1 MSTPP
6 DLITPR
12 DSTPTGVFADASG
25 CISAVEIHDRL
36 SQQSASWSGGALD
49 TVQAAECIEYMAT
62 MPGACVDA
70 VISDLPY
77 GTTAC
82 KWDAVIPFAALWA
95 AWKRLLKPNG
105 AIVLTASQPFTTD
118 LIASNRK
125 WFKYCWVWEKKAT
138 GVFLAKRRP
147 MQGHEDIA
155 VFGLGAITYNPQ
167 MEDRT
172 PEEMKRMGDIK
183 RTFSHGKNDSEHYRG
198 CKLAK
203 DYDPRKKYPKTVI
216 RFPSVN
222 SNSGQRLHPT
232 QKPITMMRYLV
243 RTYTN
248 PGDVVLDPCCGS
260 GTTCLAAKL
269 EGRHYI
275 GIEKDTHYAGIAKTR
290 LQENATTE
298 LHLPFMRPA

>member
-1 MSTPP
+1 MTTKSKETVHATKSAR
-6 DLITPR
+6 LFR
-12 DSTPTGVFADASG
+12 SSAWLDAIVCG
-25 CISAVEIHDRL
+25 DCLNEMPKIPA
-36 SQQSASWSGGALD
+36 QS
-49 TVQAAECIEYMAT
+49 
-62 MPGACVDA
+62 VDA
-70 VISDLPY
+70 IISDLPY

-82 KWDAVIPFAALWA
+82 KWDSVIPFAPLWTE
-95 AWKRLLKPNG
+95 WKRLLKPNG

-147 MQGHEDIA
+147 MQGHEEIA

-216 RFPSVN
+216 RFPAVN

-232 QKPITMMRYLV
+232 QKPIAMMRYLV

-260 GTTCLAAKL
+260 GTTCVAAMQ

-275 GIEKDTHYAGIAKTR
+275 GIEKETNYAEIAKQR
-290 LQENATTE
+290 IYEALALASNDQAE
-298 LHLPFMRPA
+298 R

>member
-1 MSTPP
+1 MKRTTDDDEEAGSAGSPTPGE
-6 DLITPR
+6 ITPCVG
-12 DSTPTGVFADASG
+12 SGMPLGV
-25 CISAVEIHDRL
+25 
-36 SQQSASWSGGALD
+36 GGVLD
-49 TVQAAECIEYMAT
+49 TVRVAECIEFMAAL
-62 MPGACVDA
+62 PNACVDA
-70 VISDLPY
+70 VIADLPY

-82 KWDAVIPFAALWA
+82 AWDAVIPFDSLWGVV
-95 AWKRLLKPNG
+95 RRVLKPCG
-105 AIVLTASQPFTTD
+105 AVVLTASQPFTTD

-172 PEEMKRMGDIK
+172 PEEMSRMGDIK
-183 RTFSHGKNDSEHYRG
+183 RTFSHGKNDSEHYRE
-198 CKLAK
+198 CKLAE

-232 QKPITMMRYLV
+232 QKPIEMMRYLV

-248 PGDVVLDPCCGS
+248 PGDVVLDMCCGS
-260 GTTCLAAKL
+260 GTTLLAAKQ

-275 GIEKDTHYAGIAKTR
+275 GCDREAKYVEIARGR
-290 LQENATTE
+290 LASEF
-298 LHLPFMRPA
+298 FMGGGGGSETSHRHSESGNQ